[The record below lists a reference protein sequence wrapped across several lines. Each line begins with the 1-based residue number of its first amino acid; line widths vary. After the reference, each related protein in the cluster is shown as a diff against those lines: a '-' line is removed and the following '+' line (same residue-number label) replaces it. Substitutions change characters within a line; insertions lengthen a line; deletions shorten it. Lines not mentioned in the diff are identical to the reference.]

1 MIKLYHRKNEIAIDL
16 GGVQNVGAIDIY
28 YTGKMYGESQLP
40 SDWQLMSN
48 RNRILCISLGN
59 SVPELLLNYVG
70 LINIKGGTV
79 VDRDLN
85 THPLAIVIEDIDYW
99 ENFKDHFDKDTQY
112 WEALGSTHIRDSSI
126 KYSSIIKKNLLS
138 NPDEFYFQDGTPYAG
153 EYHQHSDGQAMT
165 GSEHTDGSMSIYRKD
180 AKGKIF
186 NPRKKA
192 NKRQVMEIMKQV
204 KPTIPMTRKIT
215 KSDIQKIKESKK
227 ITHKELKEEEIKKI
241 YSSASTTGVK
251 TDTDTGSGTGGASGG
266 GYSG

>member
-16 GGVQNVGAIDIY
+16 GGVQNVAAIDIY

-40 SDWQLMSN
+40 SDWQLVSN

-79 VDRDLN
+79 IDRDLN
-85 THPLAIVIEDIDYW
+85 IHPSAIVIEDIDYW
-99 ENFKDHFDKDTQY
+99 ENFGDHFDKDTQY
-112 WEALGSTHIRDSSI
+112 WEALGSTHIRNSSI

-138 NPDEFYFQDGTPYAG
+138 NPDEFYFQDGTPYTG

-204 KPTIPMTRKIT
+204 KPTVPMTRKIT

-227 ITHKELKEEEIKKI
+227 IYGSDK
-241 YSSASTTGVK
+241 TTRVK
-251 TDTDTGSGTGGASGG
+251 TELDRTSGTGGASGG
-266 GYSG
+266 GYTGGGSE